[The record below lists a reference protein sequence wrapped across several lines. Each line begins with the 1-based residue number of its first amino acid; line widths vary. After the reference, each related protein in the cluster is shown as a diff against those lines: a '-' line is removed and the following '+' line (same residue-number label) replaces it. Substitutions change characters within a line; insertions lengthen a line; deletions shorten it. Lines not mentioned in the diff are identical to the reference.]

1 MPQKLDKDIGI
12 INDNPN
18 PFDTLLALIDEE
30 RPLEIKASEFIG
42 RDIRHP
48 LFSLMKWYFKSKG
61 AVCLGTGL
69 SLRKNM
75 GKKYSLER
83 DHIFAYSVLRDSGI
97 YDMNNQFHYA
107 IAQEI
112 TNRAMLTSTENREK
126 SAMFADVY
134 LSNVKKQFPNALKL
148 QSIPEDEN
156 LWKVENYEKFLE
168 ARRETL
174 ANELNNFLKTISIG
188 HVAVST
194 TVDLMD
200 MIQSGE
206 HGFLEFKSTMRWNWK
221 ENKLDKKMEEII
233 LKTISAF
240 SNAEGGKL
248 LIGVTDEGEILGLES
263 DYNTFKEANKDHFE
277 LHLRNIVNNTFGK
290 EYTATNLNVR
300 FPIVNDAEI
309 CEIDIKAASKPLY
322 LEVADKAG
330 ALQKKFYIRS
340 GNTSQE
346 LDIQE
351 TANYIIKRF

>member
-1 MPQKLDKDIGI
+1 
-12 INDNPN
+12 
-18 PFDTLLALIDEE
+18 
-30 RPLEIKASEFIG
+30 
-42 RDIRHP
+42 
-48 LFSLMKWYFKSKG
+48 
-61 AVCLGTGL
+61 
-69 SLRKNM
+69 M

-97 YDMNNQFHYA
+97 YDMENQFHYA

-168 ARRETL
+168 TRRETL
-174 ANELNNFLKTISIG
+174 ASEINTFLKTISIG
-188 HVAVST
+188 QATVST
-194 TVDLMD
+194 SVDLMD

-277 LHLRNIVNNTFGK
+277 LHLRNIVNNAFGK

-300 FPIVNDAEI
+300 FPIVNDGEI
-309 CEIDIKAASKPLY
+309 CEIDIKASNKPLY
-322 LEVADKAG
+322 LEVADKGG
-330 ALQKKFYIRS
+330 AMQKKFYIRS

-351 TANYIIKRF
+351 TASYIKKRF